1 MAPLADLP
9 VLEVVNA
16 THILTDLTLS
26 NFEEVHDYL
35 GEGEPPR
42 TTPGTGVGH

>member
-16 THILTDLTLS
+16 THVLTDLTLS
-26 NFEEVHDYL
+26 DFEEVHDYL
-35 GEGEPPR
+35 AHGRPPR
-42 TTPGTGVGH
+42 TTPGTGGA